1 MSQKVWPL
9 LLLAIT
15 CLLISCKE
23 SALNPTDAEVRLT
36 ALEITPASVQF
47 TPADGIRDTL
57 VWFEYS
63 VQVLADDLSQLETGF
78 TVRENGELLSFK
90 AFAPGEAVVSGQTL
104 QGRFSVSART
114 IENRSPLLNV
124 YAFDPSGR
132 GEVLTRGVEV
142 RGFATSP
149 PELLEVRNPA
159 EITLPSTGSK
169 TIRFEAVAA
178 HPVDQGLMD
187 GVFIWLVDSA
197 QERIPSD
204 GSTFRLYDDG
214 VEEAS
219 SGRDDA
225 VAGDSLYTLVL
236 SIGSQNSPDD
246 YTVNW
251 VARDQS
257 GLASDTLTSTLR
269 ILPAP

>member
-1 MSQKVWPL
+1 MYQKVWPL
-9 LLLAIT
+9 QLFAFA
-15 CLLISCKE
+15 CLLVSCKE
-23 SALNPTDAEVRLT
+23 SAVSPSDSDVRLT
-36 ALEITPASVQF
+36 GLEITPASFQF
-47 TPADGIRDTL
+47 TPADGIRDTV

-63 VQVLADDLSQLETGF
+63 VQVQADDLGKLETGF

-90 AFAPGEAVVSGQTL
+90 SFAPGEAEASGQTL
-104 QGRFSVSART
+104 KGRFSISART
-114 IENRSPLLNV
+114 TENRNPQLNV
-124 YAFDPSGR
+124 YAFDASGR
-132 GEVLTRGVEV
+132 GEVLTRGVDV
-142 RGFATSP
+142 LGFATSP

-159 EITLPSTGSK
+159 EITLPAAGSK
-169 TIRFEAVAA
+169 TIRFEAKAA
-178 HPVDQGLMD
+178 HPVDQDLMD

-197 QERIPSD
+197 KERIPSD
-204 GSTFRLYDDG
+204 GSSFRLYDDG
-214 VEEAS
+214 IQVAA

-225 VAGDSLYTLVL
+225 AAGDSLYTLVL

-251 VARDQS
+251 VARDQF